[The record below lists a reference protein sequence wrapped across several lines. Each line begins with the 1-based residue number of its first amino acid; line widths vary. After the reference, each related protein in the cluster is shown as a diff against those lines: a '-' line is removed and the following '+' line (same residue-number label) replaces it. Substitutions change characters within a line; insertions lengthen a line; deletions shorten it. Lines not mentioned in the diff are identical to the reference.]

1 MHKGLHRTLWN
12 HCLGYDVIYK
22 NLLFSLIL
30 IGECYKATT
39 IFYTLYYS
47 LSEELTFALFSS
59 ILDLG
64 LIAGSIQR
72 DTEEAS
78 F

>member
-1 MHKGLHRTLWN
+1 M
-12 HCLGYDVIYK
+12 YK
-22 NLLFSLIL
+22 V
-30 IGECYKATT
+30 TT
-39 IFYTLYYS
+39 IFYTLHYS

-72 DTEEAS
+72 GTEQAS